1 VRKKWPYT
9 VNEVQNENIFD
20 LKTLS
25 SELGNNFNQN
35 EDGEKV
41 LWNSIKVIK
50 IDKINPLIMKYKT
63 SYSQDSFKIVN
74 IRQKKRKPLNL
85 ILKIKILDT
94 PAKISNEK
102 KKDLLSLCHSGAIP
116 KNHWAFYESLQSGVT
131 EGETDDFSIFFLLYF
146 NDLSFN
152 DD

>member
-1 VRKKWPYT
+1 MY
-9 VNEVQNENIFD
+9 NNYDENIKALKGHCFELSDSDENFD
-20 LKTLS
+20 DKEKDRTYKPPMIYP
-25 SELGNNFNQN
+25 

-50 IDKINPLIMKYKT
+50 IDKMNPLIMKYKT

-85 ILKIKILDT
+85 IPEIKILDT

-116 KNHWAFYESLQSGVT
+116 KNHWAFYESLQSEVT
-131 EGETDDFSIFFLLYF
+131 EGETDD
-146 NDLSFN
+146 
-152 DD
+152 